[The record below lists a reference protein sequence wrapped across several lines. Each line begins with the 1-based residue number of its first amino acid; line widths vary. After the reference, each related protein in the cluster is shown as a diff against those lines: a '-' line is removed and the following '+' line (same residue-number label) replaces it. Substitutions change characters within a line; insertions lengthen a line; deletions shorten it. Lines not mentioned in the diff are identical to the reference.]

1 MRFAFRG
8 AMDRDEACA
17 DAGGQDDKKMDTDD
31 EAGGGKASGRAS
43 QSSGDRSFVAAADRV
58 ECPRGFV
65 IRVGTIGCSA
75 FGPQRC
81 EFGVPK

>member
-1 MRFAFRG
+1 
-8 AMDRDEACA
+8 MDRDEVFA
-17 DAGGQDDKKMDTDD
+17 DAGGQDDKKMGADA
-31 EAGGGKASGRAS
+31 EGGGGKASGSAS
-43 QSSGDRSFVAAADRV
+43 KSSRERSFVAAADRV
-58 ECPRGFV
+58 ECPGGFV